1 MRYLFSQIITIRTAN
16 SEFKVFMQTLFQS
29 SKAYRL
35 IKTEYTENK
44 LSHAY
49 LLLLDDARN
58 LRFALKT
65 FAKIFFCEEENALK
79 SERIEKL
86 IDGENF
92 SDCLIFPTEKDKKL
106 KVEDAEKI
114 LEESLLTP
122 VEGDKKLFVVGDFSE
137 ANVQTQN
144 KLLKLLEEPPKGVY
158 FLLGATT
165 SHSVL
170 TTVLSRVKTL
180 EINGFEPHV
189 LTEALQRIYGEKN
202 EKSALSLCAAAADGN
217 LGKAQNMLEGGY
229 YKNLL
234 DGAKELCLCEDHKLP
249 VAVKNV
255 GETKRQ
261 KEFLSV
267 LRLIFRDALVIKT
280 QGRKSEKNLLLQA
293 EKTALYDIANKY
305 AAHALLYAQEAISA
319 AEKQIFTNANFAQC
333 IEICIAKIRKE
344 NK

>member
-1 MRYLFSQIITIRTAN
+1 
-16 SEFKVFMQTLFQS
+16 MQTLFQS

-35 IKTEYTENK
+35 IKTEYRANK

-65 FAKIFFCEEENALK
+65 FAKIFFSEDK
-79 SERIEKL
+79 TPSDRERIEKL
-86 IDGENF
+86 IDAESF
-92 SDCLIFPTEKDKKL
+92 SDCLIFPTEQDKKL

-114 LEESLLTP
+114 LEESVLTP
-122 VEGDKKLFVVGDFSE
+122 VEGDKKLFVVGDFAE

-158 FLLGATT
+158 FLLGATS

-170 TTVLSRVKTL
+170 TTVLSRAKKL
-180 EINGFEPHV
+180 EINGFEPRV
-189 LTEALQRIYGEKN
+189 LTEALQRIYGDKYEP
-202 EKSALSLCAAAADGN
+202 SALSLCAAASDGN

-229 YKNLL
+229 YKTLL
-234 DGAKELCLCEDHKLP
+234 TSAFELCLCEPHKLP
-249 VAVKNV
+249 TVVRQI

-261 KEFLSV
+261 KEFLSL
-267 LRLIFRDALVIKT
+267 LRLIFRDALALKT
-280 QGRKSEKNLLLQA
+280 QRNPQENLLLKG
-293 EKTALYDIANKY
+293 EKETSYEVAKKY
-305 AAHALLYAQEAISA
+305 SAHALLYAQEGISA

>member
-1 MRYLFSQIITIRTAN
+1 
-16 SEFKVFMQTLFQS
+16 MQTLFQS

-35 IKTEYTENK
+35 IKTEYAENK

-58 LRFALKT
+58 LRFVLKT
-65 FAKIFFCEEENALK
+65 FAKIFFCEDESTASTK
-79 SERIEKL
+79 RIEKL
-86 IDGENF
+86 IDSESF
-92 SDCLIFPTEKDKKL
+92 SDCLIFPTEKDKKI
-106 KVEDAEKI
+106 KVEDAEQI

-122 VEGDKKLFVVGDFSE
+122 VEGDKKLFIIGDFAE

-165 SHSVL
+165 SFSVL

-180 EINGFEPHV
+180 EINGFEPHI
-189 LTEALQRIYGEKN
+189 LTQALQRIYGDKY

-234 DGAKELCLCEDHKLP
+234 DEAKELCLCESYRLP
-249 VAVKNV
+249 LVVKTLS
-255 GETKRQ
+255 ETKRQ

-280 QGRKSEKNLLLQA
+280 QGKNAEKNLLLQA
-293 EKTALYDIANKY
+293 EKTALSDVADKY
-305 AAHALLYAQEAISA
+305 SAHALLYAQEAISA

>member
-1 MRYLFSQIITIRTAN
+1 MSNFYTKKDN
-16 SEFKVFMQTLFQS
+16 MQTLFQS

-49 LLLLDDARN
+49 LLLLDDVRN
-58 LRFALKT
+58 LRFALKS
-65 FAKIFFCEEENALK
+65 FAKIFFYEEENKDKTDRA
-79 SERIEKL
+79 ERLIEE
-86 IDGENF
+86 ENF
-92 SDCLIFPTEKDKKL
+92 ADCLIFPTEKDKKI

-122 VEGDKKLFVVGDFSE
+122 VEGDKKLFLLGDFSE

-165 SHSVL
+165 SFSIL

-180 EINGFEPHV
+180 EINGFEPNI
-189 LTEALQRIYGEKN
+189 LTNALQRIYGDKYEKN
-202 EKSALSLCAAAADGN
+202 ALSLCAAASDGN

-234 DGAKELCLCEDHKLP
+234 EWAKELCLCESYRFP
-249 VAVKNV
+249 MAVKTA
-255 GETKRQ
+255 GETKHQ

-267 LRLIFRDALVIKT
+267 LRLVFRDALVLKT
-280 QGRKSEKNLLLQA
+280 QGKKGEKNLLLQA
-293 EKTALYDIANKY
+293 EKTALYEIADKY
-305 AAHALLYAQEAISA
+305 SARALLFAQEALSA
-319 AEKQIFTNANFAQC
+319 AEKQIFTNANFTQC
-333 IEICIAKIRKE
+333 IELCIAKIRKE
-344 NK
+344 NQ

>member
-1 MRYLFSQIITIRTAN
+1 
-16 SEFKVFMQTLFQS
+16 MQTLFQS
-29 SKAYRL
+29 LKAYRL
-35 IKTEYTENK
+35 IKTEYAENK

-49 LLLLDDARN
+49 MLLFDDTRN

-65 FAKIFFCEEENALK
+65 FAKIFFCEDEFSPDFA
-79 SERIEKL
+79 RISSL
-86 IDGENF
+86 IDDEAF
-92 SDCLIFPTEKDKKL
+92 SDCLLFPAEKDKKI

-114 LEESLLTP
+114 VEESLLTP
-122 VEGDKKLFVVGDFSE
+122 VEGDKKLFVIGDFAE

-158 FLLGATT
+158 FLLGAT
-165 SHSVL
+165 SPHSVL

-180 EINGFEPHV
+180 EINGFETNL
-189 LTEALQRIYGEKN
+189 LTQALHRIYGDKYEKN
-202 EKSALSLCAAAADGN
+202 ALSLCAAAADGS

-234 DGAKELCLCEDHKLP
+234 DGAKELCLCENHRLP
-249 VAVKNV
+249 SVIKEV

-267 LRLIFRDALVIKT
+267 LRLIFRDALVLKT
-280 QGRKSEKNLLLQA
+280 QGKIGETNLLLQA
-293 EKTALYDIANKY
+293 EKDDLYKVANTY
-305 AAHALLYAQEAISA
+305 TAHALLFAQDALAA

-333 IEICIAKIRKE
+333 MEICAAKIRKE

>member
-1 MRYLFSQIITIRTAN
+1 
-16 SEFKVFMQTLFQS
+16 MQTLFQS
-29 SKAYRL
+29 LKAYRL
-35 IKTEYTENK
+35 IKTEYAENK

-49 LLLLDDARN
+49 MLLFDDARN

-65 FAKIFFCEEENALK
+65 FAKIFFYEDEF
-79 SERIEKL
+79 SPTFSRISSL
-86 IDGENF
+86 IDDEAF
-92 SDCLIFPTEKDKKL
+92 SDCLIFPAEKDKKI

-122 VEGDKKLFVVGDFSE
+122 VEGDKKLFVIGDFAE

-158 FLLGATT
+158 FLLGA
-165 SHSVL
+165 SSPHSVL

-180 EINGFEPHV
+180 EINGFETGL
-189 LTEALQRIYGEKN
+189 LTQALSRIYGDKY

-234 DGAKELCLCEDHKLP
+234 DDAKELCLCESYRLP
-249 VAVKNV
+249 SVIKTV

-267 LRLIFRDALVIKT
+267 LRLLFRDALVLKA
-280 QGRKSEKNLLLQA
+280 QGKSGEKNLLLQA
-293 EKTALYDIANKY
+293 EKTALYEVANKY
-305 AAHALLYAQEAISA
+305 TAHALLFAQEALSA

-333 IEICIAKIRKE
+333 IEICIAKIQKE

>member
-1 MRYLFSQIITIRTAN
+1 
-16 SEFKVFMQTLFQS
+16 MQTLFQS

-35 IKTEYTENK
+35 IKTEYAENK

-49 LLLLDDARN
+49 MLLLDDARN

-65 FAKIFFCEEENALK
+65 FAKIFFCEDET
-79 SERIEKL
+79 SPDFSRISSL
-86 IDGENF
+86 IDSESF
-92 SDCLIFPTEKDKKL
+92 SDCLIFPDEKDKKI

-122 VEGDKKLFVVGDFSE
+122 VEGDKKLFVIGDFAE

-158 FLLGATT
+158 FLLGAT
-165 SHSVL
+165 SQHSVL
-170 TTVLSRVKTL
+170 VTVLSRVKSL
-180 EINGFEPHV
+180 EINGFETKS
-189 LTEALQRIYGEKN
+189 LTQALERMYGDKYEKT
-202 EKSALSLCAAAADGN
+202 ALSLCAAAADGN

-234 DGAKELCLCEDHKLP
+234 DDAKELCLCENYRLP
-249 VAVKNV
+249 SVVKTV

-267 LRLIFRDALVIKT
+267 LRLIFRDALVLKA
-280 QGRKSEKNLLLQA
+280 QGKNGEKNLLLQA
-293 EKTALYDIANKY
+293 EKAALYEVAEKY
-305 AAHALLYAQEAISA
+305 TAHALLFAQEALST